1 MADEGPGRVASSTAA
16 PADTSAISRSVHP
29 MEVTRLVLFLAS
41 SDASF
46 STGSEF
52 LIDGGLLLGPALPR
66 GPGAALAA

>member
-16 PADTSAISRSVHP
+16 PADTFAISRSVHP

-52 LIDGGLLLGPALPR
+52 LIDGGLLFGPALPR